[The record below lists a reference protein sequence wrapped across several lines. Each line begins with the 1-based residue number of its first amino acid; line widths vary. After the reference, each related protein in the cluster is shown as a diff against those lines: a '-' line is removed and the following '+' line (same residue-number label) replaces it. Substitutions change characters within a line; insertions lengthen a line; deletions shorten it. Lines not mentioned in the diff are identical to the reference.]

1 MTHRRLAHYD
11 IVEPIGQ
18 GAMGIVYRA
27 HDTRL
32 GRDVALK
39 VLPPD
44 LASDPDRLDRF
55 RREARALAAIDHPGI
70 VTVHS
75 VEEDAGVRFLTM
87 ALVEGQ
93 NLEARL
99 RGRPMELPEFYDVA
113 GQLADALSAAHTKGI
128 IHRDLKPANVM
139 VTGQGRVK
147 VLDFGLAKHAEPPDR
162 RTGDTRQETD
172 AGVVMGTASYM
183 SPEQVQGQPL
193 DHRSDIFSL
202 GVILYEL
209 LAGVRPFECDNT
221 ASLFAS
227 ILRDEPAPIAGC
239 PDGLSRLVLRCLAK
253 RPIDRLQTAGDVRGA
268 LAALSR
274 SPAPADG
281 RARVAGP
288 TVVVLPFANRSPDPD
303 AEYFSDGLT
312 EEVISDLSRI
322 GALRVISRNSAMALK
337 GTVRDTPT
345 LAREL
350 GVTHLVT
357 GSVRRTGN
365 SLRVT
370 AELVDVTTDA
380 PIWSEKYSG
389 TAEDVFG
396 IQEEISRKIVSALE
410 VRLTDSE
417 KRQVADRPID
427 NVAAYDCYLRAR
439 QAMYSWAPDASL
451 RGLRLVDDALA
462 IMGNAPLLL
471 ATKAQLY
478 WNEVNMNIAPAAAR
492 LPQALEYVERALAID
507 PQHALAIFVRG
518 LVAGSR
524 GRQEEALSD
533 LYRANEL
540 WPGDANILAELCR
553 FSNTA
558 GLRHHGAF
566 VDRIGLIDPLTAMS
580 ALVTSSYHWTGGRF
594 EASIAG
600 SRRVCEMSNP
610 ASMFPIMAG
619 AQLAVAGRGAE
630 AAAILQK
637 SADALKG
644 TSLGREAAFLCYG
657 LLGDR
662 DRALP
667 FAPPTDSAIQNEF
680 AAIFTADAYAAIGC
694 RDEAIRWVR
703 NAVEHGL
710 INFPFLA
717 EYDPFLAT
725 VRSEPAFQELLHEVK
740 GRWESIVAWERGL
753 APGGRSV
760 TQSSH

>member
-1 MTHRRLAHYD
+1 MTPRRLAHYE
-11 IVEPIGQ
+11 IAEPLGQ

-39 VLPPD
+39 VLPPN
-44 LASDPDRLDRF
+44 LAADPDRLGRF
-55 RREARALAAIDHPGI
+55 RREARALAAIDHPNI
-70 VTVHS
+70 VTVYS
-75 VEEDAGVRFLTM
+75 VEEDDGVHFLTM

-93 NLEARL
+93 DLAATVRAGDVAL
-99 RGRPMELPEFYDVA
+99 AEFHDIA
-113 GQLADALSAAHTKGI
+113 GQLADALAAAHGKGI

-147 VLDFGLAKHAEPPDR
+147 VLDFGLAKRAEAPGP
-162 RTGDTRQETD
+162 RTEATHLQTD
-172 AGVVMGTASYM
+172 AGVVMGTAAYM
-183 SPEQVQGQPL
+183 SPEQVQGQPI

-202 GVILYEL
+202 GVILYEV
-209 LAGVRPFECDNT
+209 LAGARPFECDNA

-227 ILRDEPAPIAGC
+227 ILRDEPAPIPGC
-239 PDGLSRLVLRCLAK
+239 PDDLSRLVLRCLAK
-253 RPIDRLQTAGDVRGA
+253 RPGDRFQTAGDVRAALGA
-268 LAALSR
+268 LR
-274 SPAPADG
+274 PTGVAPGG
-281 RARVAGP
+281 RGSVTGP
-288 TVVVLPFANRSPDPD
+288 IVVVLPFANRSANPDN
-303 AEYFSDGLT
+303 EYFSDGLT

-322 GALRVISRNSAMALK
+322 GSLRVISRNSAMALK

-357 GSVRRTGN
+357 GSVRRAGP

-370 AELVDVTTDA
+370 AELVDAKTDA

-417 KRQVADRPID
+417 KRQVAERPIE

-439 QAMYSWAPDASL
+439 QAMYSWAPDASV
-451 RGLRLVDDALA
+451 RGLCLVDDALA
-462 IMGNAPLLL
+462 IVGNAPLLL

-478 WNEVNMNIAPAAAR
+478 WNEVNMNLAPAAIR
-492 LPQALEYVERALAID
+492 LPQAMEYVDRALAID

-518 LVAGSR
+518 LVAGSL
-524 GRQEEALSD
+524 GKQEAALPD
-533 LYRANEL
+533 LYRAHEL

-558 GLRHHGAF
+558 GLRQHGVF
-566 VDRIGLIDPLTAMS
+566 VDRIGLIDPLTAIS

-594 EASIAG
+594 EESVASA
-600 SRRVCEMSNP
+600 RRACEMSNP

-630 AAAILQK
+630 AAAILER
-637 SADALKG
+637 SADALHG
-644 TSLGREAAFLCYG
+644 TQLGREAAFLRYG

-667 FAPPTDSAIQNEF
+667 FAPPADAAIQNEF
-680 AAIFTADAYAAIGC
+680 AAMFTADAYAAVGC
-694 RDEAIRWVR
+694 PDEAIRWVR
-703 NAVEHGL
+703 NAVAHGF
-710 INFPFLA
+710 INYPFLA
-717 EYDPFLAT
+717 EHDPFLAT
-725 VRSEPAFQELLHEVK
+725 VRSEPAFQELLAGIK
-740 GRWESIVAWERGL
+740 GRWESVIAWES
-753 APGGRSV
+753 RS
-760 TQSSH
+760 